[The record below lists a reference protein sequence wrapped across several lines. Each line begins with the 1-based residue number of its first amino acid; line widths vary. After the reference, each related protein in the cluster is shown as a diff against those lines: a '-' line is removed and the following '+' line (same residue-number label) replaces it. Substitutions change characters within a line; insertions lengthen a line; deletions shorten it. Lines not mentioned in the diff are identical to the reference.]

1 MEGGE
6 TEKTEE
12 TYRLQEKGKE
22 RGKKKEGR
30 KKREGLL
37 DLWYEG
43 YFKMKQSSGLLN
55 TFSTVPPS

>member
-30 KKREGLL
+30 KKGLL
-37 DLWYEG
+37 HLWYEG
-43 YFKMKQSSGLLN
+43 YFKMKQSYGLLN
-55 TFSTVPPS
+55 TSSTVPPS

>member
-6 TEKTEE
+6 TGKTEE

-30 KKREGLL
+30 KEEKVYQIYG
-37 DLWYEG
+37 
-43 YFKMKQSSGLLN
+43 MKATLR
-55 TFSTVPPS
+55 